1 VEDLTSARC
10 VDNVHAVDRYS
21 VFFNHL
27 RATALSFEDSA
38 TLIMSVIRDSYPT
51 GVSPARWAAAQ
62 CAAR

>member
-1 VEDLTSARC
+1 